1 MIMIYWF
8 VLYKNMKVSDVTVNR
23 KSSKLRQCRIKAVLF
38 TEWCSFLNSRKVPY
52 RTVFCTF
59 FSTLRQTHS
68 GEILMGAAPGNRA
81 GKPPEITLPVAA
93 KPCNFYPAKIM
104 EKKLCLSW
112 LMKKGPAYSSAKKCD
127 KNATTRKYMRS
138 CYRAKRRKN
147 TVKSCVLKRF
157 GAQKSIKVGSFNQRA
172 RDLSSLRQSG
182 PGWWL

>member
-1 MIMIYWF
+1 
-8 VLYKNMKVSDVTVNR
+8 
-23 KSSKLRQCRIKAVLF
+23 
-38 TEWCSFLNSRKVPY
+38 
-52 RTVFCTF
+52 
-59 FSTLRQTHS
+59 
-68 GEILMGAAPGNRA
+68 
-81 GKPPEITLPVAA
+81 
-93 KPCNFYPAKIM
+93 
-104 EKKLCLSW
+104 
-112 LMKKGPAYSSAKKCD
+112 MKKGPAYSSAKKCD

>member
-104 EKKLCLSW
+104 EKTLFIMANEKRSRLQFR
-112 LMKKGPAYSSAKKCD
+112 KKVRQKCD
-127 KNATTRKYMRS
+127 NSKIHEKLLQGEETKKYRKIVCFETVRS
-138 CYRAKRRKN
+138 
-147 TVKSCVLKRF
+147 T
-157 GAQKSIKVGSFNQRA
+157 KVHQGG
-172 RDLSSLRQSG
+172 LS
-182 PGWWL
+182 